1 MRSLLIALVV
11 IANTVV
17 AQSTVKLSGKILH
30 PLSDSVVVSYNDNNI
45 AYYPKEFYA
54 HVDKK
59 GSFSFSFPVPEG
71 RYIQAELK
79 HGAHLAEMILYP
91 GDSLVMSVDAAHFDS
106 TVHYTGKGGA
116 TENFVARHTLEKGR
130 MNQYTL
136 KIKTD
141 INKGPDD
148 FLKSIEQEENTE
160 LAFLDKNK
168 KGLPASFI
176 KYWMAYYQYYNYFFM
191 EQYPQIHELVRL
203 KRYTDTIPEINFSV
217 SKKIPLAFNDSL
229 LQLPPYLLYLTG
241 IFDIKLKEAGY
252 TNLAKDTAIARIE
265 QDSVSMLAYTLLPA
279 KSAEYFAAQDLY
291 GRIKTQQLERTRAQ
305 YSKFKQHWPA
315 SEYLPVIDKQMAVA
329 ERLAP
334 GQPAPDLELTTLDGK
349 NIKLSDLKGKV
360 VYLHFW
366 AAWCRQC
373 VGEMMSEKKIKELI
387 KNKPLEYVYVSIDE
401 DTTMPPGIIK
411 KAKLTGT
418 FANVTGGW
426 NAKELQQYGVQ
437 SLPAYFLIDED
448 GNIAMQ
454 NPPSPARSTELI
466 LAIEK
471 LFK

>member
-1 MRSLLIALVV
+1 MRYFFLVIISFISAV
-11 IANTVV
+11 AV

-45 AYYPKEFYA
+45 AYDPKEFYA

-136 KIKTD
+136 KIRTH
-141 INKGPDD
+141 INK
-148 FLKSIEQEENTE
+148 E
-160 LAFLDKNK
+160 
-168 KGLPASFI
+168 PA
-176 KYWMAYYQYYNYFFM
+176 NYFFM

-448 GNIAMQ
+448 GNTAMQ